1 MNLRSLL
8 GAVVPD
14 CGMFWQIEMFAF
26 HIDIKCSLPSICG
39 SACLVSLAYAC
50 SWPASQQCDE
60 SGVGPYDD
68 DGDGGSNGWAL
79 LVSGQS
85 FPLLLP

>member
-8 GAVVPD
+8 GAVEPN
-14 CGMFWQIEMFAF
+14 CGMSWQVEMFVF
-26 HIDIKCSLPSICG
+26 RVDVRCSPVPLYRSALPVFSDAER
-39 SACLVSLAYAC
+39 SMETSHQYD
-50 SWPASQQCDE
+50 AS
-60 SGVGPYDD
+60 GIGPYDD
-68 DGDGGSNGWAL
+68 DGDGDGRAL

>member
-8 GAVVPD
+8 GAVEPN
-14 CGMFWQIEMFAF
+14 CGTSWQVEMFVF
-26 HIDIKCSLPSICG
+26 HVDVGGFTFPVCRSTLP
-39 SACLVSLAYAC
+39 VSSENKRSGNSGKVYR
-50 SWPASQQCDE
+50 QGDE

-68 DGDGGSNGWAL
+68 DGEGWAL